1 MEAIET
7 KILEILARIAKKD
20 ASELHPEQEL
30 VADLNLE
37 SMHAL
42 ELLCDVEDELG
53 VEFPDEAVTDMNTVG
68 DVLAIARNQVA
79 AQGA

>member
-20 ASELHPEQEL
+20 ARELRPEQEL
-30 VADLNLE
+30 VADLELE